1 MFFLLMFRGFPNIV
15 VLRKV
20 ASSFLLP
27 MTRAGGHKKKRRI
40 GASFFLLHSLFT

>member
-20 ASSFLLP
+20 ASSFLLA
-27 MTRAGGHKKKRRI
+27 MTRARVHKKKRRM
-40 GASFFLLHSLFT
+40 GASFLMLHSLLI